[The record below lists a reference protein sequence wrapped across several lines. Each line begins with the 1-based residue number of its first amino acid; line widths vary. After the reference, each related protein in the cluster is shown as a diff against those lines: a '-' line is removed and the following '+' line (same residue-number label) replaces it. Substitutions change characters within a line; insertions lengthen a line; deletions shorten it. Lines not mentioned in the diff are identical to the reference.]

1 MSEILVGLIGLLLLL
16 LLFSTGIELGF
27 AMALVGFAGF
37 AYLNGFH
44 SAINLLSRDFFD
56 VITTY
61 GYTVFPL
68 FILMGQIGFN
78 AGIAVRLYDAAHKFV
93 GHIPGGLAMATVM
106 GATAFKAICGSSAAT
121 SATFASVAIPE
132 MQRYGYDKRL
142 SSGIVATVGTLGV
155 IIPPSV
161 TLIILGILTEQS
173 IGQLF
178 LAGMIPGLIIAVF
191 FIGVIYGWAKINPNL
206 APMSQ
211 RYAWKVR
218 MRSLPE
224 MFWVLVIFVLVV
236 GGIMQGYFTP
246 SEAGAV
252 GTFAVLLL
260 AIIKRDMTFRGYVAS
275 MKEALRTTI
284 MLLMLIAGSTIL
296 GHFIAVTGIPQSA
309 ADWIVSLPI
318 NRYLIMILICL
329 VFELGGSFIDDLAF
343 LILATPIFYPA
354 VLKLGFPPLW
364 FGIVIGVVAMIG
376 VVIPPV
382 AICVFVVKNISK
394 IPMGTIYKG
403 VMPFLISLILVWG
416 LLFLFPQLA
425 LWLPS
430 VVYK

>member
-1 MSEILVGLIGLLLLL
+1 MNEILVGIIGLLVLL

-27 AMALVGFAGF
+27 AMALVGFVGF

-44 SAINLLSRDFFD
+44 SAVNLLSRDFFD

-142 SSGIVATVGTLGV
+142 SAGIVATVGTLGF

-178 LAGMIPGLIIAVF
+178 MAGIIPGLIIAVF

-211 RYAWKVR
+211 RYTWKAR

-224 MFWVLVIFVLVV
+224 MFWVFVIFILVV

-260 AIIKRDMTFRGYVAS
+260 AIAKGNMTFKGYTAS

-309 ADWIVSLPI
+309 ADWIVSLPL

-329 VFELGGSFIDDLAF
+329 IFELGGSFIDDLAF

-354 VLKLGFPPLW
+354 VLKLGFHPLW

-403 VMPFLISLILVWG
+403 VMPFLISLVLVWG
-416 LLFLFPQLA
+416 LLFVFPQLA

-430 VVYK
+430 VIYK

>member
-1 MSEILVGLIGLLLLL
+1 
-16 LLFSTGIELGF
+16 
-27 AMALVGFAGF
+27 
-37 AYLNGFH
+37 
-44 SAINLLSRDFFD
+44 
-56 VITTY
+56 
-61 GYTVFPL
+61 L
-68 FILMGQIGFN
+68 FILAGQIGFN
-78 AGIAVRLYDAAHKFV
+78 PGIAVRLRRGHKFV

-142 SSGIVATVGTLGV
+142 SAGIVATVGTLGV

-178 LAGMIPGLIIAVF
+178 MAGIIPGLIIAVF

-211 RYAWKVR
+211 RYAWKAR

-224 MFWVLVIFVLVV
+224 MFWVFVIFILVV

-260 AIIKRDMTFRGYVAS
+260 AISKRNMTFRGYAAS

-284 MLLMLIAGSTIL
+284 MLLMLIAGTACVPVGGGL
-296 GHFIAVTGIPQSA
+296 
-309 ADWIVSLPI
+309 DVSLPL
-318 NRYLIMILICL
+318 NRYL
-329 VFELGGSFIDDLAF
+329 S
-343 LILATPIFYPA
+343 
-354 VLKLGFPPLW
+354 
-364 FGIVIGVVAMIG
+364 
-376 VVIPPV
+376 
-382 AICVFVVKNISK
+382 
-394 IPMGTIYKG
+394 
-403 VMPFLISLILVWG
+403 
-416 LLFLFPQLA
+416 
-425 LWLPS
+425 
-430 VVYK
+430 